1 MEQRRRNTAA
11 DSGSGKHRESRRT
24 TEQTRNGTARSARSA
39 SSAARDSGQ
48 AQPRRSGTPSA
59 ARGRSDPPARGNGPR
74 VSGNVRADADTHR
87 SRTASRNTASG
98 KKKKSVLKQICRKA
112 VMAFRKVRQAV
123 LQTWSKLL
131 DWMQSRSRSVQYLL
145 CTVPIFILLMV
156 LIAVIAIK
164 NSRRSAVV
172 AMSESESTALE
183 SFSADGEEDGL
194 VFNASNEI
202 GEEETAEQT
211 GDEPE
216 ATAEAVEEHFTLEG
230 QLEEGYT
237 GEIVSEIQAR
247 LMELGY
253 MDPDET
259 TQYFG
264 PLTKS
269 SLRTFQL
276 HNGLVNDGIC
286 GEQTYSLLMS
296 GDAKK
301 YVMQEGD
308 SGVDVEEVQHRLYE
322 LGYLDNKANITGRF
336 GEKTTE
342 AAKMFQKKNKLTVD
356 GKIGEKSLGMMY
368 DEDVVGNAFKIGDEA
383 PVIKQ
388 CQEKLYKLGYITSK
402 ANVKGVFNK
411 ATRSAIKSFQR
422 ANGLTVDG
430 TLGPRTRDAILSD
443 AASGKSLS
451 VGDSG
456 TDVKNA
462 QKRLIELNYLKSGN
476 DSGYYGDLTAAAVKE
491 FQRKNHLTADGI
503 LNTYTLKKLSSS
515 SARKAST
522 PVTTKPSSQTSSG
535 SSSSSGGSSGSIAA
549 SIANKTGAEK
559 AIAIA
564 QSKLGCTY
572 VRGAKGP
579 NTFDCSGFVYYC
591 LKNSGVSCNYMTSS
605 QWASTTRYPRITS
618 LSSAQRG
625 DILVFSGHVG
635 IYLGSGKMIDA
646 SSSDGKVRQSSSV
659 LKEGSYWQNNFIC
672 ACRVF

>member
-1 MEQRRRNTAA
+1 MEQRKKNTAR
-11 DSGSGKHRESRRT
+11 DSGPEKNRESRRT
-24 TEQTRNGTARSARSA
+24 TEQAKNGTTRSARPA
-39 SSAARDSGQ
+39 SSSARYSGQ
-48 AQPRRSGTPSA
+48 TDVRRSGTSSATRERSNPSA
-59 ARGRSDPPARGNGPR
+59 RRNGTR
-74 VSGNVRADADTHR
+74 VSGNERADAGVYR
-87 SRTASRNTASG
+87 SRTTPANTAPS
-98 KKKKSVLKQICRKA
+98 KKKQSVLKKICRKA
-112 VMAFRKVRQAV
+112 VMALRNFRRAV
-123 LQTWSKLL
+123 QQTWSKLL

-145 CTVPIFILLMV
+145 CTVPIFVLLLV

-164 NSRRSAVV
+164 SSRRSAVV
-172 AMSESESTALE
+172 AMSESEQTVLE
-183 SFSADGEEDGL
+183 SYSADDEGNGL
-194 VFNASNEI
+194 VFSSSEETLP
-202 GEEETAEQT
+202 EEEQEQSE
-211 GDEPE
+211 DEPE
-216 ATAEAVEEHFTLEG
+216 ATAEAAEEHSALEG

-269 SLRTFQL
+269 SLKTFQL

-296 GDAKK
+296 DSAKI

-322 LGYLDNKANITGRF
+322 LGYLDNKANITGKF

-462 QKRLIELNYLKSGN
+462 QKRLIALNYLKSGN

-491 FQRKNHLTADGI
+491 FQKKNHLTADGI
-503 LNTYTLKKLSSS
+503 LNTYTLKKLNSS

-522 PVTTKPSSQTSSG
+522 PVTKPTSQGGSG
-535 SSSSSGGSSGSIAA
+535 GSSSSGGSSGGSAA
-549 SIANKTGAEK
+549 NIANKTGAEK

-564 QSKLGCTY
+564 ESKLGCAY

-591 LKNSGVSCNYMTSS
+591 LKNAGVSCNYMTSS
-605 QWASTTRYPRITS
+605 QWASTTRYSRITS

-635 IYLGSGKMIDA
+635 IYLGGGRMIDA

>member
-1 MEQRRRNTAA
+1 MEQRKRNTVR
-11 DSGSGKHRESRRT
+11 DSGQQKNRESRRT
-24 TEQTRNGTARSARSA
+24 TEQTRNGAARSARSA
-39 SSAARDSGQ
+39 SSSARTSGQ
-48 AQPRRSGTPSA
+48 AGTRRSGRSSA
-59 ARGRSDPPARGNGPR
+59 AGERSDPSARGNGPR
-74 VSGNVRADADTHR
+74 PNGNARADADAYR
-87 SRTASRNTASG
+87 NRTPAGNTSPG
-98 KKKKSVLKQICRKA
+98 KKQTSVLKQICRKA
-112 VMAFRKVRQAV
+112 VMAFRKVRRAGQ
-123 LQTWSKLL
+123 QTWSKLL
-131 DWMQSRSRSVQYLL
+131 DWMQSRSKSVQYLL
-145 CTVPIFILLMV
+145 CTVPIFILLLV

-172 AMSESESTALE
+172 AMSESEQSVLE
-183 SFSADGEEDGL
+183 SYSPDEEENGL
-194 VFNASNEI
+194 VFGSPEEALS
-202 GEEETAEQT
+202 EEEQEQT
-211 GDEPE
+211 ENESE
-216 ATAEAVEEHFTLEG
+216 ATAEAAKEFSALEG
-230 QLEEGYT
+230 QLEEGYS

-253 MDPDET
+253 MDKDET

-269 SLRTFQL
+269 SLKTFQL
-276 HNGLVNDGIC
+276 HNGLVSDGIC

-296 GDAKK
+296 DSAKI

-322 LGYLDNKANITGRF
+322 LGYLDNKANVTGHF

-342 AAKMFQKKNKLTVD
+342 AAKLFQKKNKLTVD

-451 VGDSG
+451 IGDSG

-476 DSGYYGDLTAAAVKE
+476 DSGRYGDLTAAAVKE
-491 FQRKNHLTADGI
+491 FQRKNHLSADGI
-503 LNTYTLKKLSSS
+503 LNTYTLKKLYSS

-522 PVTTKPSSQTSSG
+522 PVTKPTSQGGSSG
-535 SSSSSGGSSGSIAA
+535 SSSSGGSSGGSAA
-549 SIANKTGAEK
+549 NIANKTGAEK

-564 QSKLGCTY
+564 ESKLGCTY

-591 LKNSGVSCNYMTSS
+591 LKNAGVSCNYMTSS
-605 QWASTTRYPRITS
+605 QWASTTRYSRITS

-625 DILVFSGHVG
+625 DVLVFSGHVG
-635 IYLGSGKMIDA
+635 IYLGGGRMIDA